1 MHLALH
7 HHLSR
12 NQARSA
18 HGLAGALTSL
28 AAAVMAWPTRVVEH
42 RRLMNQM
49 AGMSDHELRDIGLFR
64 QDVADATAV
73 PYGHDP
79 SEVLVERAAER
90 RRWSRD

>member
-1 MHLALH
+1 MNFALH
-7 HHLSR
+7 HHPSHD
-12 NQARSA
+12 QARA
-18 HGLAGALTSL
+18 AFGVAGALTSL
-28 AAAVMAWPTRVVEH
+28 AAAVMAWPARIVEH

-73 PYGHDP
+73 AYGHDP

-90 RRWSRD
+90 RRWAHG